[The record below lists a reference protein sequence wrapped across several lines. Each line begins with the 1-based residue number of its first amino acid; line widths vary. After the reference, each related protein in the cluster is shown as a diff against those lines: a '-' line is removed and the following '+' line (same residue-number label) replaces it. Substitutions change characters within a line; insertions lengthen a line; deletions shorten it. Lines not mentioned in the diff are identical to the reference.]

1 MPVYPDFGSQPKSGI
16 SYTTA
21 SAAWEHG
28 QNLSLGYLRMEGGT
42 FSAPHFH
49 KDEQFVY
56 VLKGTVRVAIN
67 GEISNVP
74 AGSLIHFP
82 AGAIHEIAALGTEM
96 AEFLL
101 SRGPAREN
109 PNDDVVRPEG
119 VAAKSILQKEKG
131 WS

>member
-1 MPVYPDFGSQPKSGI
+1 MPVYPDFGSGAEGGI

-21 SAAWEHG
+21 SAAWQHG
-28 QNLSLGYLRMEGGT
+28 RNLSIGYLRMEGGT

-56 VLKGTVRVAIN
+56 VLRGSVRVAID
-67 GEISNVP
+67 GEIVDAP
-74 AGSLIHFP
+74 IGSLVHFP
-82 AGAIHEIAALGTEM
+82 PGAVHEIEVIGTEA

-109 PNDDVVRPEG
+109 PNDDVIRPEG
-119 VAAKSILQKEKG
+119 EAAKSVLRKEK
-131 WS
+131 